1 MMKMFLTMIIE
12 LLKCEKGFLKTLQE
26 FVYSKHKIFEE
37 KTCVRKKLIQD
48 LASDQ

>member
-1 MMKMFLTMIIE
+1 MMRMFLTMTRV
-12 LLKCEKGFLKTLQE
+12 LLECEKDFLTTLQE